1 VGETAADTARE
12 IAALRQETEQLLDAL
27 ERRAHQGLE
36 LRHVVLAQPAVRV
49 VGAAAAAGAA
59 LLVLA
64 LWYRSYRRARAAR
77 HPLARLRREAAAW
90 GAEALTRARLAGQA
104 LRGEEPV
111 RELPPVSPA
120 TAPRVLRGLA
130 ASATLAG
137 AAYLAR
143 KLAEPQWR
151 TEPPQPP
158 PQGPPTS

>member
-1 VGETAADTARE
+1 MGETAADTARE

-27 ERRAHQGLE
+27 ERRARQGLE
-36 LRHVVLAQPAVRV
+36 LRHLVLAQPAVRV
-49 VGAAAAAGAA
+49 AGAAAAAGAV
-59 LLVLA
+59 LVVLA
-64 LWYRSYRRARAAR
+64 LWYRSYRRAQAAR
-77 HPLARLRREAAAW
+77 RPLARLRREAAAW
-90 GAEALTRARLAGQA
+90 GTEALARARLAGQA
-104 LRGEEPV
+104 LRGEEPMH
-111 RELPPVSPA
+111 EPPAAPPA
-120 TAPRVLRGLA
+120 TAPRVLRALA